1 MTLTRNEKKY
11 CENGEVG
18 EGNGGRGEVLGGSLF
33 DPEAYMSA
41 HLSGVTREHCPRALA
56 FGALPSSVFRVRT

>member
-33 DPEAYMSA
+33 D
-41 HLSGVTREHCPRALA
+41 LR
-56 FGALPSSVFRVRT
+56 GATVCRGGDQGGTGTAWCLTELPTGIK